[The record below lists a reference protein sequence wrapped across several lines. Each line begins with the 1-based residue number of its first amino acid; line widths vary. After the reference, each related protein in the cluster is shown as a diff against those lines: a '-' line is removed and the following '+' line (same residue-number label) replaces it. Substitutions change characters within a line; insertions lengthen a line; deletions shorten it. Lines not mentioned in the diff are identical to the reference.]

1 MMIEI
6 WTMLLP
12 AAAPAI
18 WFLFCL
24 TALIKLARYRKRRL
38 LRCPE
43 TGGVAIV
50 DIDEQLW
57 ADQTVPRSHLRVKNC
72 RLWPERGSCGRGCLI
87 RSSQTW
93 GSYGFDLASLR
104 PFEDHDSQ
112 QPTSLPH

>member
-1 MMIEI
+1 MIEI

-72 RLWPERGSCGRGCLI
+72 RLWPERKDCGRGCLT
-87 RSSQTW
+87 RCTLSW
-93 GSYGFDLASLR
+93 ESYGFDLASLR
-104 PFEDHDSQ
+104 PFEDHKLSGRG
-112 QPTSLPH
+112 

>member
-1 MMIEI
+1 MIEI

-50 DIDEQLW
+50 DIEETSLT
-57 ADQTVPRSHLRVKNC
+57 DQDGGRSYLRVRNC
-72 RLWPERGSCGRGCLI
+72 RLWPERRHCGRGCLT
-87 RSSQTW
+87 RCTLSW
-93 GSYGFDLASLR
+93 GSYGFDLASLK
-104 PFEDHDSQ
+104 PFEDHNSK

>member
-1 MMIEI
+1 MIEI

-43 TGGVAIV
+43 TGGVAPGQSAVFYNQEKVLGGGI
-50 DIDEQLW
+50 IL
-57 ADQTVPRSHLRVKNC
+57 
-72 RLWPERGSCGRGCLI
+72 
-87 RSSQTW
+87 
-93 GSYGFDLASLR
+93 
-104 PFEDHDSQ
+104 
-112 QPTSLPH
+112 